1 MLWQQKAARSLAIG
15 LSAVTVRAQGYS
27 EIKTLTDRYACAIFN
42 AVLAIGPVTSI
53 CHQNAAQKFIGQA
66 EVKRSGSSASGV
78 PANTSPI
85 KLIASDIP
93 VTMHTVR
100 ASA

>member
-1 MLWQQKAARSLAIG
+1 MRAA
-15 LSAVTVRAQGYS
+15 
-27 EIKTLTDRYACAIFN
+27 
-42 AVLAIGPVTSI
+42 GPATNI
-53 CHQNAAQKFIGQA
+53 CHQKAMQKFIGHA

-93 VTMHTVR
+93 VTIHTVR